1 MLLVSGTIVM
11 NPDKAD
17 RARALIAPLV
27 EATNQEPGCIAY
39 GFFAAVDD
47 PGRLHLHEEWESEA
61 AIDAHV
67 ASAHLATFMGAIG
80 ELDITHAEIF
90 RYEVTNKTQTL

>member
-11 NPDKAD
+11 NPEKVD
-17 RARALIAPLV
+17 RARALVRPLM
-27 EATNQEPGCIAY
+27 EQTRKEPGCIAY
-39 GFFAAVDD
+39 DFSVALDD
-47 PGRLHLHEEWESEA
+47 PGRLRLHEEWESEE

-67 ASAHLATFMGAIG
+67 ASPHLAAFMGAIG
-80 ELDITHAEIF
+80 DLDITHAEIF

>member
-11 NPDKAD
+11 NPDKID
-17 RARALIAPLV
+17 RARALIRPLA
-27 EATNQEPGCIAY
+27 EETRKEPGCIAY
-39 GFFAAVDD
+39 EFCVAIDE
-47 PGRLHLHEEWESEA
+47 PGRLHLHEEWESLE

-67 ASAHLATFMGAIG
+67 ASPHLAAFMAGLG
-80 ELDITHAEIF
+80 DLDITHAEIF